1 MSPMRYGLA
10 GAEQG
15 LALAAPA
22 KLNLSLAVTGR
33 RRDGLHELASVLVL
47 LELAD
52 RLALL
57 PGSAGLRLH
66 GATEGVPVAR
76 GENLA
81 WRGLVAGLGTEPALS
96 CLELEKRI
104 PVAAGLGGGS
114 SDAAAA
120 WRLGRALAGR
130 SDPPSAVELAD
141 LAPIGA
147 DVPFFA
153 AAVPA
158 AYVTGAGERVE
169 AIPAVQPAP
178 YAILVIPPFG
188 LPTGAVFGELREGD
202 WSREPPSKLVAAGRN
217 DLLAAARRLRP
228 ELDDIGRLMAAA
240 GTDPHLT
247 GSGPTLFAA
256 SDDSERLAGVA
267 TRMRRAGLGV
277 IETRLAT
284 AAATIESEEER

>member
-1 MSPMRYGLA
+1 MSPMGCRHPA
-10 GAEQG
+10 AEPG

-22 KLNLSLAVTGR
+22 KLNLSLAVLGR
-33 RRDGLHELASVLVL
+33 RADGFHELASVLAL

-76 GENLA
+76 DENLA
-81 WRGLVAGLGTEPALS
+81 WRGLLAGLGVEPTLS

-114 SDAAAA
+114 SDAGAA
-120 WRLGRALAGR
+120 WRLGRALAGA
-130 SDPPSAVELAD
+130 SDPPSAAELAD
-141 LAPIGA
+141 LAAIGA

-158 AYVTGAGERVE
+158 GYVTGAGERVE
-169 AIPAVQPAP
+169 SIPAVQPAP
-178 YAILVIPPFG
+178 HAILVIPPFG
-188 LPTGAVFGELREGD
+188 LPTAAVFGELREGD
-202 WSREPPSKLVAAGRN
+202 WSREPPPRLVATGRN
-217 DLLAAARRLRP
+217 DLLAPARRLRP
-228 ELDDIGRLMAAA
+228 ELGDIAGLMAAA
-240 GTDPHLT
+240 GTDSHLT
-247 GSGPTLFAA
+247 GSGPTLFAV
-256 SDDSERLAGVA
+256 SDDPERLTGVA
-267 TRMRRAGLGV
+267 TRLRRAGLGV

-284 AAATIESEEER
+284 AASTIESEEER